1 MKKKVERVEIIKKR
15 FRKEWLLIGDYKTD
29 KMNRIVQG
37 VLIAHSK
44 NRDDI
49 YRKLRRYKKPL
60 AIQYS
65 GPIPKDLAVMF

>member
-1 MKKKVERVEIIKKR
+1 MRKKVERVETIKKR